1 MIAQSE
7 RTMNEL
13 LTSVGQPVPHPWP
26 THQFRAMGSQIHL
39 WLDGEEAQANPFFRR
54 VEALFRR
61 VEARLTRFAGHSELS
76 RLNARP
82 EAWVPV
88 SALLWDL
95 LQHALRLARETGGL
109 FDPTLLP
116 ALEAAGYTA
125 SFEELAQARPAPA
138 GGARP
143 GCWADLRLDP
153 ERRAVWLPAGAR
165 LDLGGI
171 GKGYTA
177 QLAVDLLGTAGPAL
191 VDAGGDL
198 VAGAAPRGFP
208 GWPVGVAAPG
218 GEAAPDLFHLWL
230 AHSALATS
238 GTDYRCWQQA
248 GEPAHHLI
256 DPASGRPAQS
266 DVITA
271 TVLAPEATTAEAWA
285 TAALIAGRERG
296 LALLLERGLAGAL
309 TGPLGRT
316 VLTPR
321 LAAHVVWPV
330 L

>member
-1 MIAQSE
+1 
-7 RTMNEL
+7 
-13 LTSVGQPVPHPWP
+13 
-26 THQFRAMGSQIHL
+26 MGSQIHL
-39 WLDGEEAQANPFFRR
+39 WLDGEEAQAPPFFRR
-54 VEALFRR
+54 AEALFRR

-76 RLNARP
+76 RLNAQP

-88 SALLWDL
+88 SALLWDV

-125 SFEELAQARPAPA
+125 SLEALAQARPAQA
-138 GGARP
+138 GVARP

-177 QLAVDLLGTAGPAL
+177 QLAADLLGAAGPAL

-198 VAGAAPRGFP
+198 VAGAAPRDFP
-208 GWPVGVAAPG
+208 GWPVAVAAPG

-238 GTDYRCWQQA
+238 GTDHRRWPQA
-248 GEPAHHLI
+248 GKPAHHLI

-266 DVITA
+266 DVIAA

-296 LALLLERGLAGAL
+296 LALLLERDLAGAL
-309 TGPLGRT
+309 TGPTGKT
-316 VLTPR
+316 ELTP
-321 LAAHVVWPV
+321 LMAAHVVWPV
-330 L
+330 LQTPASPDSNRQG